1 MKKLLTALL
10 MVPALAFAWT
20 PEKPVE
26 AIIGFGPGS
35 VNEVIFRTLSKEVE
49 KNTKALFTVI
59 NKGGAGGV
67 IGTEELSKRPAD
79 GYSVTMVS
87 VGGLVA
93 MDKVTVP
100 GEGRSYTTDSFVYPL
115 HGAVAPFVIIANPAD
130 KVNTPAKFVEALKKE
145 PLVISASGGARL
157 VFEELN
163 QRVKFTQDKDH
174 VVRIE
179 HKSPQ
184 DTLNDVAGGHVRF
197 GIIPA
202 GVAYSFY
209 KDNRVAV
216 VAVTSLKAIP
226 QIKADPISTALPK
239 FDVTADWGLMLPKGT
254 PADVVQWYV
263 TEFGKAFASP
273 EVKTVFENSLLQ
285 EVPGLHTPQ
294 TFGAFIKAKEKEFK
308 PLVDAVLSSSNK

>member
-1 MKKLLTALL
+1 MKKLLAALL
-10 MVPALAFAWT
+10 LAPIMAFAWT
-20 PEKPVE
+20 PEKPIEGVM
-26 AIIGFGPGS
+26 GFGPGS
-35 VNEVIFRTLSKEVE
+35 VNEIVFRTLAKEVE
-49 KNTKALFTVI
+49 KNTKATFTIV

-67 IGTEELSKRPAD
+67 VGTEELSKRPAD

-115 HGAVAPFVIIANPAD
+115 HGAVAPFVIIANTED

-157 VFEELN
+157 VFEELS

-202 GVAYSFY
+202 GIAYSFY
-209 KDNRVAV
+209 KDNRVTV

-226 QIKADPISTALPK
+226 QMKAEPMSAALPK

-254 PADVVQWYV
+254 PPDVVNWYV
-263 TEFGKAFASP
+263 TEFGKAFKSP
-273 EVKTVFENSLLQ
+273 EVKAVFENNLLQ
-285 EVPGLHTPQ
+285 EIPSLHTPE

-308 PLVDAVLSSSNK
+308 PLVDVVLNSSNK